1 MVDPQVGDPEGTPPR
16 AAPEDLLLPSP
27 DEEGELAAALV
38 ARQEGLARVQVA
50 GALSSAAPAI
60 QWYPGH
66 IAKAEK
72 ALAEN
77 LAKVDLVIEVRDAR
91 IPLATGHPRLRRWIG
106 TKPHLLVLNRRDMV
120 TPAARQAWDAW
131 FRSQGQTP
139 WWCDAK
145 AGTGVKQLQ
154 QAAIRAG
161 EALNA
166 RRRGRG
172 MKPRPVRA
180 LMLGFPNVGKSALIN
195 RLVRQKVVESAR
207 KAGVTRSLRWV
218 RLGQDLDL
226 LDAPGVLPPRLDN
239 QQAALRLA
247 LCDDIGQ
254 AAYDTEAVA
263 LAFVRLLAA
272 LEPLDA
278 AGVEPRLLE
287 RRYGMALNPLPD
299 AIGAAAFAAEGG
311 LRFQESSLLM
321 PSQAPA
327 MPVSPDAH
335 AWLAAAAARHT
346 SGDTL
351 RMAQRVLDDFRRSLL
366 GPIALELPAAPA
378 SSGAHR
384 SGDQH
389 REHQDRQ
396 EHLESHKELGGS

>member
-1 MVDPQVGDPEGTPPR
+1 M
-16 AAPEDLLLPSP
+16 
-27 DEEGELAAALV
+27 AALM
-38 ARQEGLARVQVA
+38 APGQPP
-50 GALSSAAPAI
+50 SASPELQAPSLRAPAI

-72 ALAEN
+72 ALTAHLE
-77 LAKVDLVIEVRDAR
+77 KVDLVIEVRDAR

-106 TKPHLLVLNRRDMV
+106 AKQHLLVLNRLDMIS
-120 TPAARQAWDAW
+120 PAARQAWDAW

-161 EALNA
+161 DALNT
-166 RRRGRG
+166 RRRDRG

-207 KAGVTRSLRWV
+207 RAGVTRSLRWV

-226 LDAPGVLPPRLDN
+226 LDAPGVLPPRLDD

-254 AAYDTEAVA
+254 AAYDCEGAA
-263 LAFVRLLAA
+263 LAFVELLVWLEQLPQAGVAAGLLA
-272 LEPLDA
+272 
-278 AGVEPRLLE
+278 G
-287 RRYGMALNPLPD
+287 RYGVAMDHLDP
-299 AIGAAAFAAEGG
+299 AA
-311 LRFQESSLLM
+311 SS
-321 PSQAPA
+321 S
-327 MPVSPDAH
+327 
-335 AWLAAAAARHT
+335 WLAAAAARHT
-346 SGDTL
+346 SGDL
-351 RMAQRVLDDFRRSLL
+351 QRMSTKLLDDFRRSHL
-366 GPIALELPAAPA
+366 GAIALELP
-378 SSGAHR
+378 S
-384 SGDQH
+384 
-389 REHQDRQ
+389 
-396 EHLESHKELGGS
+396 